1 MCFYL
6 PWITALVLWLLLLRS
21 LKKHDERFT
30 YSFGQSI
37 ARTSRENSRNNQAN
51 SERETPCSS
60 VKYMNLPKTHSKNTI
75 AECGRG
81 VPLRNLKEDD
91 TVGLTFG
98 RRKKLLRQSFK
109 SSKSNT
115 INSETLLT
123 ANNSCKNRFLSITKQ
138 RSKNISRITL
148 TVVILCFTNLICR

>member
-30 YSFGQSI
+30 YSFAQSI
-37 ARTSRENSRNNQAN
+37 TRTSRENPKSNQAN
-51 SERETPCSS
+51 SEREASSSS
-60 VKYMNLPKTHSKNTI
+60 VKYMNLPRTNSKNTI
-75 AECGRG
+75 AECGRD
-81 VPLRNLKEDD
+81 VPLQNLKEDD
-91 TVGLTFG
+91 TVLIG
-98 RRKKLLRQSFK
+98 RRKKLLRQSSK

-115 INSETLLT
+115 LNSESRLT
-123 ANNSCKNRFLSITKQ
+123 VNNSYKNRFLSIKKQ

-148 TVVILCFTNLICR
+148 TVVILCFTNLFCR

>member
-30 YSFGQSI
+30 YSFAQSI
-37 ARTSRENSRNNQAN
+37 TRTSRENPKSNQTN
-51 SERETPCSS
+51 SETEAPSSS
-60 VKYMNLPKTHSKNTI
+60 VKYMNLPRTHSKNTI
-75 AECGRG
+75 AEWGRG

-91 TVGLTFG
+91 TVLTFG
-98 RRKKLLRQSFK
+98 RRKNLLRQSSK
-109 SSKSNT
+109 SSKSNI
-115 INSETLLT
+115 INSQSLLT